1 VSEQRT
7 YTLSELE
14 ELTGVT
20 GRTIY
25 YYVKLGLLPSVGRRG
40 RGTRYGQ
47 LHFDRLRL
55 IVRVRSLQDQG
66 LLPPVTLEQMVEP
79 LDALSE
85 AELAYLAGEAS
96 EDEVTGLMTRH
107 GVDLSQ
113 SGPTMDTFESMASFD
128 GEAASLDSPPWAPG
142 MSLHSPR
149 SAFRRMR
156 LFGRDPV
163 ESDASLDRLPEVREQ
178 QSGAGPSSQAIRLLA
193 RLDRLARE
201 NEPASDSSGEQWT
214 RLPVT
219 RNLSISLRNLPQDPK
234 NRSLAELLVELLKAE
249 LEDADDSESP

>member
-1 VSEQRT
+1 MSEQRT

-47 LHFDRLRL
+47 VHLDRLRL
-55 IVRVRSLQDQG
+55 IVRVRSLQDRG

-85 AELAYLAGEAS
+85 AQLARLASDAS
-96 EDEVTGLMTRH
+96 DDEVTGLMTRH

-113 SGPTMDTFESMASFD
+113 SGPTVDTFEGMALFEGD
-128 GEAASLDSPPWAPG
+128 AAPLDPPLGAPG
-142 MSLHSPR
+142 MALHSPR
-149 SAFRRMR
+149 SARRRKR
-156 LFGRDPV
+156 LFGRGPG
-163 ESDASLDRLPEVREQ
+163 ESDASLGFHPQVREQ
-178 QSGAGPSSQAIRLLA
+178 QLRSGPSSQAIRLLA

-201 NEPASDSSGEQWT
+201 NEPASDSGGEQWT

-219 RNLSISLRNLPQDPK
+219 RNLSISIRNLPQDPK
-234 NRSLAELLVELLKAE
+234 NRPLAELLVELLRAE
-249 LEDADDSESP
+249 LEDVDDPESP

>member
-14 ELTGVT
+14 QLTGVT

-47 LHFDRLRL
+47 VHLDRLRL
-55 IVRVRSLQDQG
+55 IVRIRSLQDQG

-85 AELAYLAGEAS
+85 AQLEHLASDAS
-96 EDEVTGLMTRH
+96 DEEVIGLMTRH

-113 SGPTMDTFESMASFD
+113 SGPTVDTFESMAWFD
-128 GEAASLDSPPWAPG
+128 VEAATPDLPNGALAMAP
-142 MSLHSPR
+142 
-149 SAFRRMR
+149 
-156 LFGRDPV
+156 
-163 ESDASLDRLPEVREQ
+163 ASLVSARRRKYLRGLGRGEIDESPGLHPEVREQ
-178 QSGAGPSSQAIRLLA
+178 EIEFGLSREATRLLA

-201 NEPASDSSGEQWT
+201 NEPTSDSSGEQWT
-214 RLPVT
+214 HLPVT
-219 RNLSISLRNLPQDPK
+219 RNLSISIRNLPQDPT
-234 NRSLAELLVELLKAE
+234 NSSLARRLVELLRAE
-249 LEDADDSESP
+249 LEDVDDPESP